1 MDVALDARVPL
12 TAGLLPFCPER
23 VAVPCNLYGNA
34 LQSSLPVFDLMIH
47 LQPVFKSINI
57 KRIGELFLSY
67 SAFGVSLFCIL
78 L

>member
-1 MDVALDARVPL
+1 MDVALDARIPL

-23 VAVPCNLYGNA
+23 VAVTPGNA
-34 LQSSLPVFDLMIH
+34 LQSSLPALDLMLH
-47 LQPVFKSINI
+47 MQPVLKCKSINI

-67 SAFGVSLFCIL
+67 SVFGVSLFCIL